1 MNIRIIFFSTTPE
14 ALEQGKKI
22 WDAEMAPLLKQQKG
36 FLKAYR
42 ADATDEPG
50 GGVMVQIWESKRDE
64 DAWRSSEEYK
74 KIIAK
79 VEAHIPQL
87 SIERDFEVDKE
98 V

>member
-1 MNIRIIFFSTTPE
+1 MIIRIIFFSTTPE
-14 ALEQGKKI
+14 ALKQGKNI

-50 GGVMVQIWESKRDE
+50 GGVMVQLWESKSDE
-64 DAWRSSEEYK
+64 EIWRSSAEYK
-74 KIIAK
+74 KIITK
-79 VEAHIPQL
+79 VEALIPQL
-87 SIERDFEVDKE
+87 SIERDFEVDRE

>member
-1 MNIRIIFFSTTPE
+1 MIIRIIFFSTTPD

-22 WDAEMAPLLKQQKG
+22 WDSEMAPVLKQQKG
-36 FLKAYR
+36 FYKAYR

-50 GGVMVQIWESKRDE
+50 GGVMVQLWESKEDE
-64 DAWRSSEEYK
+64 EVWRSSAEYK

-79 VEAHIPQL
+79 VEALIPQL